1 MVKPYITVMAN
12 KKIKIEYLTNS
23 EINIK
28 MKEMTD
34 EYEATKTEIV
44 NLFSKLENLD
54 KEYDKLRTELKKR
67 GITVN

>member
-1 MVKPYITVMAN
+1 MAK
-12 KKIKIEYLTNS
+12 KKIKIEYLTNA

-34 EYEATKTEIV
+34 EYETTKTEIV
-44 NLFSKLENLD
+44 NLFSKLESLD
-54 KEYDKLRTELKKR
+54 KEYDKMRTELKKR

>member
-1 MVKPYITVMAN
+1 MAN

>member
-1 MVKPYITVMAN
+1 MAK
-12 KKIKIEYLTNS
+12 KKIKIEYLTNA

-44 NLFSKLENLD
+44 NLFSKLESLD
-54 KEYDKLRTELKKR
+54 KEYDKMRTELKKR